1 MENNTTSTEE
11 SQVIKDAGR
20 NYSFDLRSTIK
31 DVLRK
36 WNIIL
41 IVGVV
46 CAAAGFVYGTETYQP
61 LYTSSTTFL
70 VKNSNDTVNI
80 YANLEASMNLASSL
94 KIVFDTTQ
102 LQTRVA
108 EEMGYKTFPGTLS
121 SGIVDQ
127 TNIMS
132 LSVTSDSPM
141 KAYEALNKV
150 LDTYPVFTKNYI
162 SRVVIKPLNIAQ
174 VPTMPINTSSANTL
188 AMEGFGVGAVAMIL
202 LYAVK
207 SFFKDTI
214 KKETDIEKKLN
225 IKKLVSIPRQ
235 KKKFTFKEKLK
246 GTKKSLSLMNPVI
259 GFAFREAFKKLRRLI
274 VSDARNNNRKIYS
287 VTSSLE
293 NEGKTTIAVNL
304 ALDLGKMDYKVLLID
319 ADLRKPAV
327 PKFLQKPIPKGE
339 TVIDFL
345 MGHCRLSDAYHYDEI
360 LKVTIMGCGKGTPR
374 ANELITG
381 EKMKYLLDTARKD
394 FDYVVMDTPPLGFV
408 ADAEDIIKISDAVM
422 LVVRRDIA
430 TAITINDSIDLM
442 LDTGMP
448 VLGCV
453 YNDAETVALTGGTQ
467 YGKYTYGYGGYGKY
481 GSYGKYGKYGG
492 YGKYGAYGGYGK
504 YGAYGGYGKYGSYG
518 GYGKYSDD

>member
-1 MENNTTSTEE
+1 MDKTTTEE
-11 SQVIKDAGR
+11 SQVLKEA
-20 NYSFDLRSTIK
+20 NKSYSFVLSSIVK
-31 DVLRK
+31 DVLRR
-36 WNIIL
+36 WNIII
-41 IVGVV
+41 IVGVICGV
-46 CAAAGFVYGTETYQP
+46 GGFVYGTETYQP
-61 LYTSSTTFL
+61 MYTASTTFL
-70 VKNSNDTVNI
+70 VKNNNSTLNI
-80 YANLEASMNLASSL
+80 YANLGESIRLANSL
-94 KIVFDTTQ
+94 KIVFGTSQ
-102 LQTRVA
+102 LQNKVA
-108 EEMGYKTFPGTLS
+108 ETMGYKSFPGTLS
-121 SGIVDQ
+121 SYVIDQ
-127 TNIMS
+127 TNIMGV
-132 LSVTSDSPM
+132 SVTSDSPM
-141 KAYEALNKV
+141 KAYDALNTV

-162 SRVVIKPLNIAQ
+162 SRVVLKTMSPSQ
-174 VPTMPINTSSANTL
+174 VPTAPINKSNAVTL
-188 AMEGFGVGAVAMIL
+188 ALEGLGIGMAAVILIFG
-202 LYAVK
+202 VK

-235 KKKFTFKEKLK
+235 KKKFTFKEKIK
-246 GTKKSLSLMNPVI
+246 GVKKSLSLMNPVI

-274 VSDARNNNRKIYS
+274 VSDARNNDHKIYS

-327 PKFLQKPIPKGE
+327 SKFLQKPIPKGE

-374 ANELITG
+374 ANELITS

-408 ADAEDIIKISDAVM
+408 ADAEDIMKISDAAI

-430 TAITINDSIDLM
+430 TAITINDSIDLI
-442 LDTGMP
+442 LDTEVP

-453 YNDAETVALTGGTQ
+453 YNDAETTPLTGGAL
-467 YGKYTYGYGGYGKY
+467 YGKYSYGYGYGGYGKY
-481 GSYGKYGKYGG
+481 GSYGKYGG
-492 YGKYGAYGGYGK
+492 YGKYGSYGK
-504 YGAYGGYGKYGSYG
+504 YGGYGKYGSYG
-518 GYGKYSDD
+518 NYGAYGGYGKYADD

>member
-1 MENNTTSTEE
+1 MENNTTTTEE
-11 SQVIKDAGR
+11 SKVLKDAGR
-20 NYSFDLRSTIK
+20 NYTFEFRSIVK
-31 DVLRK
+31 DVLRR
-36 WNIIL
+36 WNIII

-46 CAAAGFVYGTETYQP
+46 CAAAGFVFGTETYQP
-61 LYTSSTTFL
+61 LFTSSTTFV
-70 VKNSNDTVNI
+70 VKNSNDTVNV
-80 YANLEASMNLASSL
+80 YANLEDSIRLASSL
-94 KIVFDTTQ
+94 KIVFDTSQ
-102 LQTRVA
+102 LQNTVA
-108 EEMGYKTFPGTLS
+108 ESMGYKEFPGTLMCS
-121 SGIVDQ
+121 IVDN
-127 TNIMS
+127 TNVMTV
-132 LSVTSDSPM
+132 SVTADSPL

-162 SRVVIKPLNIAQ
+162 SRVVLKTLNPAQMPTFPNNSAGAEMLAIEAFGIGIA
-174 VPTMPINTSSANTL
+174 
-188 AMEGFGVGAVAMIL
+188 AMIL
-202 LYAVK
+202 LFAVK
-207 SFFKDTI
+207 SFFKDTV

-235 KKKFTFKEKLK
+235 KKKFTFKEKVK
-246 GTKKSLSLMNPVI
+246 GVKKSLSLMNPVI
-259 GFAFREAFKKLRRLI
+259 GFAFRESFKKLRRLI
-274 VSDARNNNRKIYS
+274 VSDARNNNHKIYS

-327 PKFLQKPIPKGE
+327 SKFLQKPIPRGE

-360 LKVTIMGCGKGTPR
+360 LKITIMGCGKGTPR

-442 LDTGMP
+442 LDTGIP

-453 YNDAETVALTGGTQ
+453 YNDAESVPLTGGTL
-467 YGKYTYGYGGYGKY
+467 YGKYSYGYGYGYGSKYSYGGYGKY
-481 GSYGKYGKYGG
+481 GSYGKYGG

-504 YGAYGGYGKYGSYG
+504 YGAYGGYGKYA
-518 GYGKYSDD
+518 DD